1 MLRKR
6 HQDTE
11 LCEITKSKKVNE
23 TSFSV
28 VFTKHPNKYK
38 YLEKLYYKIDCT
50 PNTAI
55 LGDMKN
61 QLDCKPNQVSG
72 LKDYSYGCKAVKKSK

>member
-1 MLRKR
+1 MPIC
-6 HQDTE
+6 T
-11 LCEITKSKKVNE
+11 ITNITLVLGPTLPILLLVLKN
-23 TSFSV
+23 T
-28 VFTKHPNKYK
+28 NKYK
-38 YLEKLYYKIDCT
+38 YLEKLYNKIDCT